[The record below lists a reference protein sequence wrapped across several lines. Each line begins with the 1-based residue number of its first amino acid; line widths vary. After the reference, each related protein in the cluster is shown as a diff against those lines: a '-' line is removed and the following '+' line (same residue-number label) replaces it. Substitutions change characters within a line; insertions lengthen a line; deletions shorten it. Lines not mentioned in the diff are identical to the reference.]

1 MWVRKDIA
9 EQIWD
14 LNVTPMVSPAS
25 VQEELIRARTIDL
38 PATSNYTGQYGSLP
52 LLTPR
57 AVAVGPDGSRVIAD
71 TGNHRIVVL
80 DANGS
85 FLREFGSHCRLAE
98 GEAGGCVDPDGAGPL
113 ILGDG
118 QFYEPWG
125 VTVDADGNIYV
136 ADTWNGRI
144 QVFSPEGEF
153 LRKWGNF
160 NTTNGELGDAFALF
174 GPRGVEIDQA
184 GNLLVADTGN
194 KRILMFTPTGELLQQ
209 VGGGGVALG
218 RFEEPTDVGVDPRD
232 GSIYVADAWNRRIQK
247 LDGTLQPLAEWPVE
261 SWGSEHLYHKP
272 YVTVAGNGDVYVS
285 DPANFRV
292 LVYNDAGGLKSAFGS
307 FGPELNRFA
316 LPNGV
321 AWDGLANALLVADS
335 DNQRVLGFPALP

>member
-1 MWVRKDIA
+1 
-9 EQIWD
+9 
-14 LNVTPMVSPAS
+14 
-25 VQEELIRARTIDL
+25 
-38 PATSNYTGQYGSLP
+38 
-52 LLTPR
+52 
-57 AVAVGPDGSRVIAD
+57 
-71 TGNHRIVVL
+71 
-80 DANGS
+80 
-85 FLREFGSHCRLAE
+85 LAE

-113 ILGDG
+113 ALGDG

-125 VTVDADGNIYV
+125 IAVDADGNIYV

-153 LRKWGNF
+153 QRKWGNF
-160 NTTNGELGDAFALF
+160 NTTNGELGDPLALF

-194 KRILMFTPTGELLQQ
+194 KRILMFTPTGELIQQ
-209 VGGGGVALG
+209 VGGGGVAPG
-218 RFEEPTDVGVDPRD
+218 RFEEPTDVAVDPRD

-247 LDGTLQPLAEWPVE
+247 LDAALQPLAEWPVE

-272 YVTVAGNGDVYVS
+272 YVAVAGNGDVYAS
-285 DPANFRV
+285 DPGNFRV

-316 LPNGV
+316 MPNGV
-321 AWDGLANALLVADS
+321 AWDGLSNMLLVADS
-335 DNQRVLGFPALP
+335 DNQRVLGFSALP